1 MPYPTGHRKKIR
13 EKIVSSARKLFN
25 RCGFDG
31 VSINQIMADAQL
43 TRGAFYSYFQ
53 SKSDLYADT
62 LACFFTD
69 PHWNDSWKGVHIDLA
84 SVDIGPQIVRAY
96 LSQQHLENVDNS
108 CPMVAL
114 PSDVARSGTTAKR
127 AFERVFKAMARTLE
141 SGLRGR
147 MHSRRNTAQAIA
159 ALCVG
164 GMVIS
169 RALNERAFANTVRKA
184 SLAVALHLGGWD
196 RVSRSDRS
204 IRRNRPLRRLS
215 KHTQN

>member
-1 MPYPTGHRKKIR
+1 MPYPIGHRKRTR
-13 EKIVSSARKLFN
+13 EKIVSSARRLFN
-25 RCGFDG
+25 RRGFDG

-43 TRGAFYSYFQ
+43 TRGAFYSYFE

-62 LACFFTD
+62 LGCFFTD
-69 PHWNDSWKGVHIDLA
+69 PQWNNSWKGVHIDLT
-84 SVDIGPQIVRAY
+84 SGDIGRQIVQAY

-127 AFERVFKAMARTLE
+127 AFERVFKAMVRTLE
-141 SGLRGR
+141 SSLRGPL
-147 MHSRRNTAQAIA
+147 HARRNTAQAIA

-169 RALNERAFANTVRKA
+169 RALNERGFANTVRKA
-184 SLAVALHLGGWD
+184 SMRVALHLGGWD
-196 RVSRSDRS
+196 RASRSGRFT
-204 IRRNRPLRRLS
+204 RRKRPLGRRS
-215 KHTQN
+215 R